1 VAVTA
6 GRGSPGI
13 AATGGKKLVQA
24 APDRARARSDDM
36 AADAMFGNLDRGLR
50 LHRPSADAGEG
61 AAEVTP
67 LRVPCFTPG
76 TRVATPEGERPVHEL
91 RPGDRVVTRDNGI
104 QEVRWVGRCR
114 LDWARLASERHMRP
128 VLIEAGA
135 LGNGLPER
143 DMLVSPQH
151 RVLVANER
159 TQLYFDEREV
169 LVAAK
174 HLINHRSIREI
185 DAPGVTYIHFM
196 CARHEVVLSNGAWT
210 ESFQPADTTLKGMGN
225 AQRLELLQLF
235 PELAAPGATD
245 RYASARRTLRGQEA
259 KLLA

>member
-1 VAVTA
+1 
-6 GRGSPGI
+6 
-13 AATGGKKLVQA
+13 
-24 APDRARARSDDM
+24 M
-36 AADAMFGNLDRGLR
+36 AADAIFGNPGRGLR
-50 LHRPSADAGEG
+50 RPGQQDGAEGEPI
-61 AAEVTP
+61 AS

-91 RPGDRVVTRDNGI
+91 RPGDRVVTRDNGL

-114 LDWARLASERHMRP
+114 LDWTGLAAARHLRP

-159 TQLYFDEREV
+159 TQLHFDEHEV

-174 HLINHRSIREI
+174 HLINHRTIREV
-185 DAPGVTYIHFM
+185 DSPGVTYIHFM

-210 ESFQPADTTLKGMGN
+210 ESFQPADSTLKGMGN
-225 AQRLELLQLF
+225 AQRLELLELF
-235 PELAAPGATD
+235 PELARPEAAG
-245 RYASARRTLRGQEA
+245 RYADARRILRRDEA
-259 KLLA
+259 RLLA